1 MILVLEFALQL
12 WADIP
17 SSVNYFKMSE
27 YDEKK
32 PIISKDDNINTEEI
46 VVSAHIP
53 LHSFITK
60 YYNLY
65 DPSIDSTYNSKQ
77 VRGGLGCSERYQCTF
92 SFTIFFLN
100 S

>member
-32 PIISKDDNINTEEI
+32 PIINTEDNINTEEI

-53 LHSFITK
+53 LRCFSTK

-65 DPSIDSTYNSKQ
+65 GPSIDP
-77 VRGGLGCSERYQCTF
+77 L
-92 SFTIFFLN
+92 
-100 S
+100 